1 MLKIDSIDQIE
12 VGFSAWF
19 RIIHFKNVVV
29 DKNSDFANVSLSKCS
44 KILENNAE
52 HVSAE
57 VKRQLLNDPQFAF
70 LGNSKE
76 AEGSGELV

>member
-1 MLKIDSIDQIE
+1 MEQRIESLKKQYE
-12 VGFSAWF
+12 
-19 RIIHFKNVVV
+19 
-29 DKNSDFANVSLSKCS
+29 S

-76 AEGSGELV
+76 ERKKKIREMMKEKGL